1 MREKIQ
7 SIWMGILVRIAVF
20 VASVGFVFTF
30 LFGVW
35 ICDSRDMYPA
45 VREGDLVVY
54 CRKISLARQDAVV
67 YENDGEVRIGRIA
80 ATTGEVLGKTGDGKL
95 TIDGRIQPV
104 QPRQGIYGETR
115 VTRRFT
121 ENAIP
126 SGKFFLLGDAR
137 EEATDSRKEGLIPE
151 NHIRGKVFMLWR
163 RRGI

>member
-7 SIWMGILVRIAVF
+7 SIWIGILVRISVF
-20 VASVGFVFTF
+20 AASVWFVFTF

-54 CRKISLARQDAVV
+54 CRKVSLARQDAVV
-67 YENDGEVRIGRIA
+67 YETAGEVRIGRIA
-80 ATTGEVLGKTGDGKL
+80 ATAGEVLGKTGDGKL

-104 QPRQGIYGETR
+104 QPRQGIYEESG
-115 VTRRFT
+115 VTGNFA
-121 ENAIP
+121 EKAIP

-137 EEATDSRKEGLIPE
+137 AEATDSRKLGPVPE
-151 NHIRGKVFMLWR
+151 KDIRGKVFMLWR